1 MKRVICVVL
10 MVLLV
15 VMLFTSCGVAAVNAS
30 NGGANLTTQQKAEVA
45 AAAQSAQ
52 QAQAAQA
59 GGGWTSWIFI
69 IILIVVF
76 VVLIIVPNKRRDKKY
91 KEMLSNIKIGS
102 AVKTIGGVYGKV
114 IAIKEDL
121 VTIETG
127 PDKAKIVF
135 TKSAIATIDSM
146 DVEAEEG
153 SKGIEKK

>member
-1 MKRVICVVL
+1 MKRVITIIL
-10 MVLLV
+10 LVLLV
-15 VMLFTSCGVAAVNAS
+15 CVLLTSCSVTAVNAAGS
-30 NGGANLTTQQKAEVA
+30 GTAGTQASAGTADA
-45 AAAQSAQ
+45 AA
-52 QAQAAQA
+52 A

-69 IILIVVF
+69 IVLIVVF

-102 AVKTIGGVYGKV
+102 HVKTIGGVYRKV

-127 PDKAKIVF
+127 PEKAKLVF

-153 SKGIEKK
+153 SKGIDKK